1 MMYQNYH
8 KHTHISNIIVPDSVV
23 TNEDYCKRAVELG
36 HSIISSCEHGTQ
48 GDYRECAT
56 LAEKYGLRWRY
67 VTEAYFVIDRLAETD
82 GKRDTTNA
90 HMILAAKTEKGIG
103 DLNELLSEANMTGY
117 YGRPRIDLQLLM
129 ELDPADVF
137 ITTACL
143 GGVFKYG
150 FDEAERIIRT
160 IESRFHG
167 SFMLEVQNHN
177 TDKQKEVNRFLLR
190 MYRQYGIPLIM
201 GVDSHYIYPEDAEA
215 RDKRLEAN
223 GLHYDDEDGFYMDYP
238 SDDEAY
244 ERFVRQGVLP
254 PALIRE
260 AMENTNVFL
269 TFEDVKLD
277 RSKKL
282 PTIYPDLTQEE
293 RNEKYRQLVRER
305 WEAYKGGVSPV
316 MWDEYEAGIQY
327 EVDTI
332 TSTNMSDY
340 FLLDYELVRRGKE
353 LGGMLTYTGRGSGPS
368 YFTNTLLGFSSVD
381 RFALPVTMYPD
392 RFISKD
398 RLLAG
403 NLPDLDLNCGDVAP
417 FAQAQ
422 AEVMG
427 EWRSAPMIAFGTMKR
442 SAAWKMYC
450 RANDVPFDVANAIS
464 ESLKEYEE
472 DCKYADE
479 TEREDIDARDYVPS
493 EFHEYLLKSE
503 SYLGVIN
510 SISPHPCAYLLCQ
523 KDIRREIGIYR
534 INSGQGSKKKVIYAA
549 FITGAT
555 AEAYGYLKNDL
566 LKVTVVKVNAEVYK
580 RAGIPQPSVP
590 ELLELTRGDQLTWDM
605 YAKGYTLGLNQAEK
619 PKSTEK
625 VMRYKPKNISE
636 MSAFVAGIR
645 PAFQSMINTLLE
657 RRHFSYGI
665 PSLDKL
671 LQTPE
676 MPDSFILYQEQ
687 MMKVLQYGSFTPPE
701 SYSSIKAIAKK
712 HPEKVLPLKERF
724 LKGFASRLI
733 ADEGVSEDVAE
744 KTSQDVWTIISD
756 ACGYGFNS
764 CLTGDTKIV
773 RPDCGNGY
781 TPTIAEMYLIR
792 NSRAYAEETGH
803 LSLHKKYRRHGYGK
817 ALSLCED
824 SRVRENQIVD
834 IRYAGTRTVYAITT
848 SQGRTVRCTDN
859 HKFPIGSYDNLVEA
873 KELSVGDELFV
884 RNPYK
889 GAAYQHPYS
898 DGDAS
903 NLPTKGQRG
912 FQHNPNGGSV
922 LFKKRRTECV
932 EKKLPC
938 SECGVEYSEKHSFE
952 LHHADGDSRNSEAC
966 NLVWLCNSCHK
977 KTHYRLLSRN
987 RRMDKG
993 QSVHTE
999 AIVSIQELG
1008 TEDVYDVEM
1017 ADPYHN
1023 FVLDNSVI
1031 TGNSHSVS
1039 VACDSLYG
1047 AYAKAH
1053 HPYEFYATL
1062 MENYSEKGDKTRISQ
1077 AKVEMAKAF
1086 GIHVAPCRFRQ
1097 DNRGFYI
1104 DKANHSISDSLT
1116 SVKHISMRVA
1126 EALYHMRDGAYPT
1139 FVDLLVDL
1147 TESPA
1152 FTSQSI
1158 TVLIKSKYFA
1168 EFGGN
1173 KKLLDVYQ
1181 EFREGKN
1188 RYSKALKDDTK
1199 EKRLNA
1205 LRLYEAAVP
1214 DEELPFTEQMAFE
1227 TAHYNVPISTYKEL
1241 AGNFVVLDVD
1251 EKFSPKLRMYN
1262 VASGTVGVM
1271 KVKKALYKQQPVQ
1284 AGNVIHLGD
1293 WIKSPAS
1300 YYAEGRRMI
1309 RPGVFDLWIRAYEI
1323 IGAG

>member
-625 VMRYKPKNISE
+625 VMRYKPRNISE

-764 CLTGDTKIV
+764 CLTGDTKIM

-824 SRVRENQIVD
+824 FRVRENQIVD

-884 RNPYK
+884 RDPYK
-889 GAAYQHPYS
+889 SAAS
-898 DGDAS
+898 EE
-903 NLPTKGQRG
+903 GQ
-912 FQHNPNGGSV
+912 
-922 LFKKRRTECV
+922 T
-932 EKKLPC
+932 
-938 SECGVEYSEKHSFE
+938 
-952 LHHADGDSRNSEAC
+952 
-966 NLVWLCNSCHK
+966 
-977 KTHYRLLSRN
+977 
-987 RRMDKG
+987 
-993 QSVHTE
+993 VHTE

-1023 FVLDNSVI
+1023 FVLDNSII

-1181 EFREGKN
+1181 EFREGMN
-1188 RYSKALKDDTK
+1188 RYSKALKDETK
-1199 EKRLNA
+1199 EKRLDA